1 MSSLPTHGR
10 VDCTMCF
17 RDTVPQFDHS
27 YAEGDGWRI
36 KSNPLSWG
44 NDRPEVVVLGF
55 SKGPTQSGALA
66 QAHHDHIAYKGSRTN
81 VGKILRHVGL
91 LPGEHPAGLSA
102 EVDALISNPSGR
114 FHFASLIRCTVERL
128 DPKSRTW
135 KGSGGGMLDRFIA
148 TEFGRRIASNCTTRF
163 LSGLPETVKLIVMFG
178 MGTKLNYVR
187 TCYDLIKSARP
198 GPWRWINDVAYSD
211 GKVTV
216 VHVEHFAA
224 QGRLIPEWLGE
235 RSGDRVRY
243 GNMARSAIDAVL
255 VQRLGRSDA

>member
-10 VDCTMCF
+10 VDCSICF
-17 RDTVPQFDHS
+17 GDTTPIFDHS
-27 YAEGDGWRI
+27 HIEGDSWRI

-44 NDRPEVVVLGF
+44 STLPEVVVLGF

-66 QAHHDHIAYKGSRTN
+66 QTHHDEIAYRGSRTN

-91 LPGEHPAGLSA
+91 LTVEDTATLSSA
-102 EVDALISNPSGR
+102 VDSLIHNPSGR

-128 DPKSRTW
+128 DPKTETW
-135 KGSGGGMLDRFIA
+135 RGSGGGMLDRFIA
-148 TEFGRRIASNCTTRF
+148 TGFGRSVASNCTRRF
-163 LSGLPETVKLIVMFG
+163 LSRLPDTVKLIVMFG

-187 TCYDLIKSARP
+187 ASYDLIRSART
-198 GPWRWINDVAYSD
+198 GTWRWMNEIAYTD
-211 GKVTV
+211 GEIVV

-235 RSGDRVRY
+235 RSGDRSRY
-243 GNMARSAIDAVL
+243 GDMSRTAVAAAL
-255 VQRLGRSDA
+255 ANGS